1 MESLHNY
8 LTKESK
14 WDSAN
19 AQVRKHNKQTYKM
32 LLDILELFE
41 NDIKVSKNGNVSNTV
56 IVVNSDKPELVDV
69 IYKKLDDK
77 NIKERLYNEI
87 GIQYVEIKLV
97 RSLLCLKNDW
107 HPWAMNVLK

>member
-32 LLDILELFE
+32 LLDILELSE

-69 IYKKLDDK
+69 IYKKLDNK

-87 GIQYVEIKLV
+87 GIQYVEIKLI
-97 RSLLCLKNDW
+97 RSLLGLKNDW